1 MTGRPEKASLA
12 FPDETLVERLAQPAV
27 LTAWLAQIENA
38 PAARAQ
44 DPALARRRAGLLRAL
59 GRLEDAA
66 RAYAELKTAEG
77 DRLAALLT
85 GTATGPAEEAG
96 PTRFV
101 RLKGVL
107 SAAEQQRLWDR
118 VGADDARFDQT
129 RIGQTDK
136 ARLDP
141 DRRRSAILADDAP
154 VREWFLPRIAELI
167 ERERV
172 LERIG
177 MAPFPVAVRE
187 LQVTRHL
194 DGGFYRTHRD
204 AGAPGDP
211 SASRTLTYVYYFHR
225 TPRRFSGGDLL
236 MFDHGADGRRAET
249 LEFTRFHP
257 EHDTLVFFPSH
268 RLHAV
273 APVALDSDDPS
284 GARWTVNGWLHTF
297 V

>member
-1 MTGRPEKASLA
+1 MTGHPEKPSLA
-12 FPDETLVERLAQPAV
+12 SPDETLVERLAQPAV
-27 LTAWLAQIENA
+27 LTAWLAQIENV
-38 PAARAQ
+38 PPTRAQ
-44 DPALARRRAGLLRAL
+44 DPTLTRRRAGLLRAL

-66 RAYAELKTAEG
+66 RTYAELKTVEG

-85 GTATGPAEEAG
+85 GMATGPAEEAG

-107 SAAEQQRLWDR
+107 SAAEQQRLWEH
-118 VGADDARFDQT
+118 VEADDARFDQAL
-129 RIGQTDK
+129 IGQTDK

-141 DRRRSAILADDAP
+141 DRRRSAVLADAAT
-154 VREWFLPRIAELI
+154 VREWFLPRIEELM

-172 LERIG
+172 LERLCI
-177 MAPFPVAVRE
+177 APSPVATRE
-187 LQVTRHL
+187 LQITRHL
-194 DGGFYRTHRD
+194 DGGFFRIHRD
-204 AGAPGDP
+204 TGLPGDP
-211 SASRTLTYVYYFHR
+211 SASRTLTYVYYFQR

-236 MFDHGADGRRAET
+236 MFDHGADGRRAAT

-273 APVALDSDDPS
+273 APVALDGDDPS
-284 GARWTVNGWLHTF
+284 DARWTVNGWLHSIM
-297 V
+297 

>member
-38 PAARAQ
+38 PPTRAQ
-44 DPALARRRAGLLRAL
+44 DPTLARRRAGLLRAL

-66 RAYAELKTAEG
+66 RAYAELKTVEG

-85 GTATGPAEEAG
+85 GTATGTAEETG

-107 SAAEQQRLWDR
+107 SAAEQQRLWNR
-118 VGADDARFDQT
+118 VEADDARFDQA

-136 ARLDP
+136 ARLNP
-141 DRRRSAILADDAP
+141 DRRRSATLADDAP
-154 VREWFLPRIAELI
+154 VREWFLPRIEELI

-172 LERIG
+172 LERLC
-177 MAPFPVAVRE
+177 MAPFPVAMRE
-187 LQVTRHL
+187 LQITRHL
-194 DGGFYRTHRD
+194 DGGFYRMHRD
-204 AGAPGDP
+204 TGLPGDP
-211 SASRTLTYVYYFHR
+211 AASRILTYVYYFHR

-236 MFDHGADGRRAET
+236 MFDHGPDGRRAET

-257 EHDTLVFFPSH
+257 EHDTLMFFPSH

-273 APVALDSDDPS
+273 APVTLDGDDPS
-284 GARWTVNGWLHTF
+284 DARWTVNGWLHTS
-297 V
+297 